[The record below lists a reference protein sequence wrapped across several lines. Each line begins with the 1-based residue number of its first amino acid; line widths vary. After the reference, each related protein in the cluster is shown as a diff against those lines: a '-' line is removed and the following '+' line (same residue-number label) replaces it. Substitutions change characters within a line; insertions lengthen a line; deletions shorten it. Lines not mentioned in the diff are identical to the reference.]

1 MLRDVKA
8 ASTVDK
14 KQYLEIQKSGSSS
27 KSKSEEIIELPTTEA
42 PSGTT
47 PASAQSRKAYYEA
60 WDKFDVVSF
69 DCSKHKLYTGPV
81 SLLDA
86 NIRAMIIG
94 SSTG

>member
-14 KQYLEIQKSGSSS
+14 RHYLEAQKSGSSS

-47 PASAQSRKAYYEA
+47 PAPSQSRKAYYEA

-69 DCSKHKLYTGPV
+69 DYNENKLYTV
-81 SLLDA
+81 HVCFWML
-86 NIRAMIIG
+86 IFKH
-94 SSTG
+94 